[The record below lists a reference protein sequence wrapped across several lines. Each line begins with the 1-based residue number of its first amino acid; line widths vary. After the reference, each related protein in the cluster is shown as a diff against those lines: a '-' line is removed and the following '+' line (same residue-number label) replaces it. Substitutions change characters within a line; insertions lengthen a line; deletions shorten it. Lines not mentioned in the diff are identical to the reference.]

1 MHILLTN
8 DDGIHAPA
16 LEALAAEFTSLGRV
30 TIVVPDRDQS
40 ATSHSLTLHRP
51 LRIRQVRPDWY
62 SVDGTPTDCVLIA
75 YHGLLD
81 EPPDLVISGINH
93 GPNMG
98 EDVFY
103 SGTVAAAIEGAMQG
117 APAIACS
124 LVTREPSDYRDGARF
139 VRRLAEEAAR
149 RGFGGKRVLNVNLP
163 HRPWNEILGV
173 RLTRLGTR
181 VYSDTLIE
189 KEDPRGRPY
198 YWIGGQDPV
207 WEAHEGTDFHA
218 VHAGYVSITPLAL
231 DLTDFRT
238 LVDMEGWQLDEAF
251 R

>member
-16 LEALAAEFTSLGRV
+16 LEALAREFVALGRV
-30 TIVVPDRDQS
+30 TVVVPDRDQS

-51 LRIRQVRPDWY
+51 LRIREVRPDWH

-81 EPPDLVISGINH
+81 HPPDLVISGVNH
-93 GPNMG
+93 GPNLG

-117 APAIACS
+117 RPAIAAS
-124 LVTREPSDYRDGARF
+124 LVTRDRSDFVDAARF
-139 VRRLAEEAAR
+139 VRQLAEEAIR
-149 RGFGGKRVLNVNLP
+149 HGFGGKRVLNVNIP
-163 HRPWNEILGV
+163 HRPWAEIPGV

-181 VYSDTLIE
+181 VYSDTLIA

-207 WEAHEGTDFHA
+207 WEAHEGTDFAA

-238 LVDMEGWQLDEAF
+238 MDDMAAWRLVP
-251 R
+251 

>member
-1 MHILLTN
+1 MRILLTN

-16 LEALAAEFTSLGRV
+16 LEALAREFTPLGEV
-30 TIVVPDRDQS
+30 VVVVPDRDQS

-51 LRIRQVRPDWY
+51 LRIRQVKPGWH

-75 YHGLLD
+75 YHGLL
-81 EPPDLVISGINH
+81 EHRPDLVVSGINH

-117 APAIACS
+117 SPAIAAS
-124 LVTREPSDYRDGARF
+124 LVTREPSDFKDAARF
-139 VRRLAEEAAR
+139 VRRLAEEAMS
-149 RGFGGKRVLNVNLP
+149 RGFGGKRVINVNLP
-163 HRPWNEILGV
+163 HRPWSEVRGV

-198 YWIGGQDPV
+198 YWIGGRDPV
-207 WEAHEGTDFHA
+207 WEAHDGTDFQA
-218 VHAGYVSITPLAL
+218 VHAGYVSVTPLAL
-231 DLTDFRT
+231 DLTDFQGMT
-238 LVDMEGWQLDEAF
+238 DMAQWRLEL
-251 R
+251 